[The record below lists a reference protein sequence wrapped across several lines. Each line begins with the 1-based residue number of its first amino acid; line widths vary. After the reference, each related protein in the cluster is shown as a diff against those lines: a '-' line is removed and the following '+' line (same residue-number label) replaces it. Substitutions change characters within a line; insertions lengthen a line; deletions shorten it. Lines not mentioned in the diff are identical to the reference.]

1 MKINWKVRVA
11 NKMFWVAI
19 IPAVLLFAKCV
30 MAAVGIEF
38 DMTEISD
45 KLIAVVESLFAV
57 LVILGVV
64 NDPTTKGANDSE
76 QAMGYEVPKE

>member
-19 IPAVLLFAKCV
+19 IPAVLLLAKCV

-38 DMTEISD
+38 DMTKISD

-64 NDPTTKGANDSE
+64 NDPTTKGASDSE